1 MKKNKP
7 VILIDPFPR
16 TMDILFS
23 KENLKYLNNNFKLL
37 NAPKKNK
44 TTFYKKNLPNAQYIF
59 GQPDLPTALLKTQK
73 KLKAIFNVE
82 SNVLATES

>member
-7 VILIDPFPR
+7 IILVDPFPR

-44 TTFYKKNLPNAQYIF
+44 INFYKKKLPNAKYIF
-59 GQPDLPTALLKTQK
+59 GQPSCPGQSLTYAALKNLTASH
-73 KLKAIFNVE
+73 ASVIN
-82 SNVLATES
+82 S